1 MSCGS
6 LVGPGPLAI
15 VAEDDDA
22 ARRLVAI
29 WLESVGFCVHT
40 TPDGVALLECL
51 DALDRAGALAKPFLI
66 VSDVDMPK
74 IDGLA
79 ALSQFGPKFPQAVVI
94 VVTAFGDFHTRQRAT
109 SLGASAVLDKPF
121 HLADLSEIVQREMR
135 LKWRRASAAPAS
147 VSRRSMTRLV
157 ERARG
162 DQKPSKK
169 SAGGLARRGA

>member
-1 MSCGS
+1 MSSGS

-40 TPDGVALLECL
+40 APDGVALLESL

-74 IDGLA
+74 VDGLA
-79 ALSQFGPKFPQAVVI
+79 ALSLFGPKFPQAVVVI
-94 VVTAFGDFHTRQRAT
+94 VTAFGDFHTRQRAT
-109 SLGASAVLDKPF
+109 SLGAAAVLDKPF
-121 HLADLSEIVQREMR
+121 PLADLSKIVHREMR
-135 LKWRRASAAPAS
+135 LRWRRASEATGS
-147 VSRRSMTRLV
+147 VSRQSMTRLV
-157 ERARG
+157 KRARS
-162 DQKPSKK
+162 DQKPNKR
-169 SAGGLARRGA
+169 AGGLARRGA

>member
-1 MSCGS
+1 MSSGS

-40 TPDGVALLECL
+40 APDGVALLECL

-74 IDGLA
+74 VDGLA
-79 ALSQFGPKFPQAVVI
+79 ALSMFGPKFPQAVVV

-121 HLADLSEIVQREMR
+121 HLADLSKIVHREMR
-135 LKWRRASAAPAS
+135 LKWRHASASNGS
-147 VSRRSMTRLV
+147 VARQSMTRLV
-157 ERARG
+157 DPVRG
-162 DQKPSKK
+162 NQKPRKK
-169 SAGGLARRGA
+169 